1 MTKGTKMD
9 TQPLP
14 PPVEDRSSP
23 RRPSHPRLAVDL
35 DGVLT
40 EYPSPLA
47 TAANFRFGLDLPP
60 HTFVD
65 SIGLDVP
72 LAVREW
78 VYSAG
83 GPACDLQPAESATG
97 LLGSLLDLFG
107 PEHVRIITA
116 RPPAAQTMT
125 REWLRRHHFPACQ
138 VAFADDKVVVARA
151 CGTTHAI
158 EDSSRHAI
166 TYAAGGIT
174 CFLLAGQADPVTI
187 EPSCAERVVAVRDL
201 TEAVARLRL
210 DCAAYQAHPTAAPLS

>member
-1 MTKGTKMD
+1 MD
-9 TQPLP
+9 TRPLP
-14 PPVEDRSSP
+14 PKVEDIVPP
-23 RRPSHPRLAVDL
+23 RLPSQLRLAVDL

-47 TAANFRFGLDLPP
+47 MAANIRFGLDLPP

-83 GPACDLQPAESATG
+83 GPACDLQPAAEATD
-97 LLGSLLDLFG
+97 LLSSLLDLFG

-138 VAFADDKVVVARA
+138 VAFADDKVIVARA

-166 TYAAGGIT
+166 TYAASGIT
-174 CFLLAGQADPVTI
+174 CFLLAGQADPVAV
-187 EPSCAERVVAVRDL
+187 EASCAERVVAVRDL

-210 DCAAYQAHPTAAPLS
+210 DCGAHQAHPAAPPLS